1 MSERAS
7 FSLLCPLYSFFS
19 SVSSFFL
26 LSLLASLFSLFASL
40 LSLLSLLSSSF
51 NLLFFFLGA
60 YIASISKRHIRRSMV
75 SHNCYTSS
83 FLSFAL
89 SRLSSRF
96 TLISCLC
103 SFLCSLVA
111 LVAAFVSLLC
121 LRFHTF
127 ALLSSCL
134 SLLSPL
140 FESVIFVSHSTQGR
154 GGRTRG
160 PINGDGTGREIR
172 WMFLLSMI

>member
-1 MSERAS
+1 MSERVSERAS

-40 LSLLSLLSSSF
+40 LSLLSVISSSF

-121 LRFHTF
+121 L
-127 ALLSSCL
+127 SDISCL
-134 SLLSPL
+134 RSS
-140 FESVIFVSHSTQGR
+140 I
-154 GGRTRG
+154 
-160 PINGDGTGREIR
+160 
-172 WMFLLSMI
+172 FLLVATIAFIRKCYIRESQHSG